1 MLLFDL
7 QLLLLLLML
16 VFVAGD
22 AIDDEGEGVLEMEDD
37 AEEDVDVLV
46 AEVVGGVSL
55 VASEL
60 SDAYGKVNDVDELL
74 L

>member
-22 AIDDEGEGVLEMEDD
+22 AVDDEGEGVLEMEDD
-37 AEEDVDVLV
+37 VEEDVDVLV
-46 AEVVGGVSL
+46 ADVVGGVSL

-60 SDAYGKVNDVDELL
+60 SEAYGEVNEVDELL